1 MTDTTEDLMG
11 YETQLA
17 KEHSETYELVLSSL
31 GSLGDQVL
39 QEVIAKAQENL
50 YNRAIERQKKANA
63 EAKAVQ
69 KSNQALL
76 KSAGVGTHKKAK
88 REAK

>member
-1 MTDTTEDLMG
+1 MG
-11 YETQLA
+11 YETELA

-31 GSLGDQVL
+31 SSLGDQVL

-76 KSAGVGTHKKAK
+76 KSAGVGTHKKTK

>member
-1 MTDTTEDLMG
+1 LKESTEELMG
-11 YETQLA
+11 YETELA

-31 GSLGDQVL
+31 SSLGDQVL

>member
-1 MTDTTEDLMG
+1 MLSATE
-11 YETQLA
+11 LA
-17 KEHSETYELVLSSL
+17 KEYSEMHELILSNISSL
-31 GSLGDQVL
+31 SDPAL
-39 QEVIAKAQENL
+39 QEVITKAQEEI
-50 YNRAIERQKKANA
+50 YSRAIERQKKANA